1 MDNKNF
7 KLKKLMIK
15 RLFDMIGALTGI
27 LLFSPIMIVVGLLI
41 KFTSKGP
48 IFFIQDRIGINGT
61 IFKMF
66 KFRTMINNSEKKET
80 GLYIFENDPR
90 ITKIGFFLRRTS
102 FDELPQFFNVLIGS
116 MSLVGPRPPVFYELG
131 DWSSF
136 TPTMKKRFKVKP
148 GITGLAQISGRNSL
162 EWDKKIAYDLLY
174 IKKYKNIGIVF
185 DIYIVIKSFK
195 VVISG
200 SNMLEK
206 EDTVNTNKKIA
217 KKAAESN
224 QANLN
229 K

>member
-1 MDNKNF
+1 
-7 KLKKLMIK
+7 
-15 RLFDMIGALTGI
+15 
-27 LLFSPIMIVVGLLI
+27 
-41 KFTSKGP
+41 
-48 IFFIQDRIGINGT
+48 
-61 IFKMF
+61 
-66 KFRTMINNSEKKET
+66 
-80 GLYIFENDPR
+80 
-90 ITKIGFFLRRTS
+90 
-102 FDELPQFFNVLIGS
+102 

-148 GITGLAQISGRNSL
+148 GITGLSQISGRNSL

-185 DIYIVIKSFK
+185 DIYVLIKTFK

-200 SNMLEK
+200 SDMFEK
-206 EDTVNTNKKIA
+206 KDTVNTNKKVA
-217 KKAAESN
+217 KKAAKSN